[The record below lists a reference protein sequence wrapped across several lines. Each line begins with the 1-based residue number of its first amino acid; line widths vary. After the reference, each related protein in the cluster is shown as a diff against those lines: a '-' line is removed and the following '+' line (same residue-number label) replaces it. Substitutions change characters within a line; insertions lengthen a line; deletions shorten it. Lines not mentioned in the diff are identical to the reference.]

1 MALEFNADP
10 SPPAGG
16 VATATDAEPSIYVI
30 VMREARLWLV
40 GPFEKVWK
48 ASVWAVNTFSGQ
60 HGHVTWHPITLS
72 DPHAPVPVL
81 SPGDPGAVEGRT

>member
-1 MALEFNADP
+1 MALTLIPLADP

-16 VATATDAEPSIYVI
+16 VATATDAEPSNYVI

-40 GPFEKVWK
+40 GPFRTGRE
-48 ASVWAVNTFSGQ
+48 AVQWG
-60 HGHVTWHPITLS
+60 VVTLS
-72 DPHAPVPVL
+72 PIHDYWQTIQLADPHAPVPVL